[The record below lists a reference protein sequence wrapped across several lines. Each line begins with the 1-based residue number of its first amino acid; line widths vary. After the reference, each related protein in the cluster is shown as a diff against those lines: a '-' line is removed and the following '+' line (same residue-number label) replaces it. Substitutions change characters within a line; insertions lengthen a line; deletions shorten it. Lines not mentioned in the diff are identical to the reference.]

1 MSFRSPLIISP
12 LVSGKHFQLG
22 TINIAKN
29 ISILYKELQNIFD
42 FCLMMMSNA
51 YLVNNARAWVKRKN
65 CPDEVIRIV
74 LDLESK
80 DAELCYRL
88 FTAYDE
94 KPDYMGRIL
103 FDAQGFWIYDG
114 DILIVAEQEQVA
126 KFIINYV
133 EVL

>member
-1 MSFRSPLIISP
+1 
-12 LVSGKHFQLG
+12 
-22 TINIAKN
+22 
-29 ISILYKELQNIFD
+29 
-42 FCLMMMSNA
+42 MSNA

-65 CPDEVIRIV
+65 GPDKVIRIV

-103 FDAQGFWIYDG
+103 FDVQGFWIYDG